1 MKRHFT
7 LIRCILG
14 VLFLAPLMLVAQ
26 PVINQVSP
34 LNTTVGQYEKFEVA
48 IDLSASYTNPYD
60 YDQITVKAVFTGP
73 DNQTID
79 VDGFYIEDY
88 ILSASGDLTAD
99 GDGFK
104 VRFTPHLIGSW
115 SYVLNVT
122 DANGT
127 TAHPAQTFDCVN
139 AATPYERGFARLSNS
154 NYLQTDDQEQLILI
168 GENMCWQNGN
178 AFQDYKKWID
188 KLTANGGNY
197 FRLWHAH
204 WGLGIEWENGWNQF
218 EGLRRYHQ
226 VKSRYQDWLYE
237 YCSENDVYIMLALQ
251 HHGPVS
257 TQVNPNW
264 NDSPYNVANGGPCQ
278 NTAEFF
284 TNQAAID
291 HTKNRYRYIVARW
304 GYSRAI
310 MSWELFNE
318 VEWTD
323 NYDQIRSDVA
333 LWHAEMAQYIKS
345 IDPYQHLMTTSF
357 AKSENDPLVWGNTDF
372 DFTQTHYYLNSPN
385 IERVLGGGIK
395 SYLDEYGKPTMNGEF
410 GIGLSSTLP
419 QVDPD
424 GIHIHN
430 GLWGTL
436 FSGAMGTGMTWWW
449 DIYMEVSDLYYH
461 FDGVAKVSAEIPF
474 KDKQLTPASGVVT
487 GAPGDLSLTP
497 SLEWGGIGTDTITIN
512 NDGSI
517 SPSNASLGTFLYG
530 SVWNT
535 QFRSPP
541 VFVVNYPQDGTF
553 VVSTG
558 SGTGSNAKINIQL
571 DGAQVLSVSAQTS
584 MDYSIN
590 VPAGGHIIKVDNKG
604 TDWISIGAYR
614 FSGLGSKVDAY
625 VMQSQDN
632 KLAAGWLLSNKYNH
646 TSVPQGGPPTP
657 ITATSLHLEN
667 LVNTTYY
674 LKWYNCLT
682 GAVIAS
688 DPVSVVNGELD
699 ATIPAFQWD
708 LAFLLD
714 QNDAPVTAL
723 EVLAEANFKLYP
735 NPAQAGA
742 TLTLEIAGLE
752 NERGNIQLLD
762 MSGRQLWQ
770 KEIQFST
777 EQQFELPANLAQG
790 LYWVKIQAGEQVG
803 TKSVVV
809 SP

>member
-7 LIRCILG
+7 LISCILG

-26 PVINQVSP
+26 PIINQISP

-48 IDLSASYTNPYD
+48 IDLNASYSNPYD

-73 DNQTID
+73 DNQPID

-88 ILSASGDLTAD
+88 ILSTSGGLTPD

-104 VRFTPHLIGSW
+104 LRFAPHLIGSW
-115 SYVLNVT
+115 SYALSVT

-127 TAHPAQTFDCVN
+127 TTHPTQTFDCVN
-139 AATPYERGFARLSNS
+139 ASAPFERGFARLSNS
-154 NYLQTDDQEQLILI
+154 NYLQTDNQEQLILI
-168 GENMCWQNGN
+168 GENMCWQNNN

-188 KLTANGGNY
+188 KMTANGGNY

-218 EGLRRYHQ
+218 EGLRKYHQ

-284 TNQAAID
+284 TNQIAID

-333 LWHAEMAQYIKS
+333 LWHADMAQYIKS
-345 IDPYQHLMTTSF
+345 IDPYQHLITTSF
-357 AKSENDPLVWGNTDF
+357 AKSENDPLIWGNTDF

-449 DIYMEVSDLYYH
+449 DIYVEVSDLYYH
-461 FDGVAKVSAEIPF
+461 FDAVAKVTADIPL
-474 KDKQLTPASGVVT
+474 KDKQFTPANGVVS
-487 GAPGDLSLTP
+487 GAPGDLSLIP
-497 SLEWGGIGTDTITIN
+497 SLDWGSIGTDTITVN

-517 SPSNASLGTFLYG
+517 SPTNASLGTFLYG
-530 SVWNT
+530 SQWNT

-553 VVSTG
+553 TISTG
-558 SGTGSNAKINIQL
+558 SGTGNSPKLNVRL
-571 DGAQVLSVSAQTS
+571 DGSQVLSQNAQVST
-584 MDYSIN
+584 DYLIN
-590 VPAGGHIIKVDNKG
+590 VPAGAHIIKVDNTG
-604 TDWISIGAYR
+604 TDWISIGAYS

-632 KLAAGWLLSNKYNH
+632 KMATGWLLSNQYNH
-646 TSVPQGGPPTP
+646 SSVPQGGPPTP
-657 ITATSLHLEN
+657 VTGTSLHLEN
-667 LVNTTYY
+667 LVDSTYF

-688 DPVSVVNGELD
+688 DPVTVVNGELD

-714 QNDAPVTAL
+714 RNDAPITAL

-752 NERGNIQLLD
+752 NEGGNIQLLD

-770 KEIQFST
+770 KEVQFAL
-777 EQQFELPANLAQG
+777 EQQFELPANLTQG

-803 TKSVVV
+803 TKPIVV